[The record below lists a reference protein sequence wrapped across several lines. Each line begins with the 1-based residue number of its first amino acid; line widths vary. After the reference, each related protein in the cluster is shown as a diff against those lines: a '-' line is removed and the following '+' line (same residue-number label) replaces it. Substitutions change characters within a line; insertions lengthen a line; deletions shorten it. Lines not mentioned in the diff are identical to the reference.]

1 LGYGTKKIILME
13 TVMATGKKGLLVV
26 QHNNLIESRYSLTAL
41 EQRFILSLVS
51 KIDKDDEEFCDYETT
66 LSELSE
72 LMGINITNMYFE
84 IGKLAD
90 RLMSR
95 VMTIKTSHG
104 WKKLQWLSYCEYNSE
119 KAVVVCSFHPK
130 LKPFLLRLKQ
140 QFTLYS
146 LNVVTQFQSIYSIR
160 IYQLLKQ
167 YKKIGWREFKLDEL
181 KKILGLKKTQYSAFK
196 DFRRWVLNQAKKEFE
211 KKDKAGNCKC
221 DLTFMLETIREG
233 RKIARLKFIIVE
245 QKYQASAFVPDIVKK
260 EPKPKKPQTVQE
272 QLVYYGI
279 SEKLAVGFLNQIGEA
294 DILDILKYYSDLLQS
309 GKVKSTGGA
318 YLAKLLREG
327 ITVKSSYEKNKE
339 AEEELKK
346 KQREFEQKQ
355 KELERQQQELSQKKA
370 EEDQRNKN
378 LKLKEQFDS
387 LPGSE
392 QEKLLLEFEATLDR
406 FMLDYYREN
415 GVESVVVRCT
425 FFNFLDGKLY

>member
-1 LGYGTKKIILME
+1 MNKSKKLA
-13 TVMATGKKGLLVV
+13 VVV
-26 QHNNLIESRYSLTAL
+26 QSNKLIEARYSLTVG
-41 EQRFILSLVS
+41 EQRLIFAMASMIHPDDVDFFAYEMRVKDLAELLNFNL
-51 KIDKDDEEFCDYETT
+51 KYAYLEIDK
-66 LSELSE
+66 
-72 LMGINITNMYFE
+72 IT
-84 IGKLAD
+84 D
-90 RLMSR
+90 RLMERVLRIPDKKGWLKIGWVSSSR
-95 VMTIKTSHG
+95 
-104 WKKLQWLSYCEYNSE
+104 YDPE
-119 KAVVVCSFHPK
+119 KGIVSFKFDPDLKPYLLK
-130 LKPFLLRLKQ
+130 LKREFTKSKLLIM
-140 QFTLYS
+140 
-146 LNVVTQFQSIYSIR
+146 TQFQSIYSIR

-167 YKKIGWREFKLDEL
+167 YKGIGYREFRVEEL
-181 KKILGLKKTQYSAFK
+181 KEILGLKKTQYSAFK

-211 KKDKAGNCKC
+211 KKDKAGNCNC
-221 DLTFMLETIREG
+221 DLTFILETIREG

-425 FFNFLDGKLY
+425 FSNFLDGKLH